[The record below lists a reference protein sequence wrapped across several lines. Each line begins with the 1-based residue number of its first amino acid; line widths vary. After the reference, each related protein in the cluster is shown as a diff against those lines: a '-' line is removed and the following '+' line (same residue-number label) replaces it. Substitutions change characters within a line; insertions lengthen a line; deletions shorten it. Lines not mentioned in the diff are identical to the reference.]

1 MATKNNNNSN
11 TKQKQNQTSD
21 AAKNQ
26 AEVGGL
32 DSVASHSTKPPIT
45 IDQPLENAK
54 GNTEQEIEIKTK
66 KSNSTSSN
74 STHSEH
80 NSQSTSS
87 GSKQSKSNNTGEK
100 SSKSKD
106 RPWFSRIIR
115 FLISVIIVVLI
126 IFGAGIAYLYYNE
139 DISISGIFTQNLE
152 ENEAFQKFG
161 SRLSD
166 LEQRQDQVDSEVS
179 ELTTSFADTSI
190 AELIEIVNKN
200 QKKIE
205 ELSQQLNSDLT
216 TLSEQAIEDPQISLT
231 QLGLATRITELEN
244 LVEANNES
252 IKTVESLMLTQSNTI
267 KTIQAQVTSLTS
279 QNVSAQTVLTN
290 ITEQIKHINQKVNNS
305 ETTINELTTQL
316 ENKETVIE
324 DKKAYELV
332 ANVIAA
338 SAFKDALIAGQPFAS
353 ELDAVANI
361 ISNESAISLLSKYAK
376 TGIPTNTNLIQ
387 QFPPIAQSMNSAI
400 TLGDSSAG
408 FFDRIVASLKSR
420 VVVRRANEEGTSNP
434 SSQIGKM
441 EDLVLAER
449 FIDALDIYESL
460 PETVK
465 APALE
470 WVDIVTAKIEADNLV
485 KQIFQNVSEAHT
497 ASQN

>member
-1 MATKNNNNSN
+1 MATKKNNNSN
-11 TKQKQNQTSD
+11 TKQKQNQPSD
-21 AAKNQ
+21 ADKNQ

-32 DSVASHSTKPPIT
+32 DSVATHSTKPPIT
-45 IDQPLENAK
+45 IDQPLENAQGK
-54 GNTEQEIEIKTK
+54 TEQKTEIKTK
-66 KSNSTSSN
+66 KSNSNSN
-74 STHSEH
+74 SSTRSKH
-80 NSQSTSS
+80 NSQTTSPS
-87 GSKQSKSNNTGEK
+87 SKQSKSNNTGGN
-100 SSKSKD
+100 SSKSKN
-106 RPWFSRIIR
+106 RSWFSRFFR
-115 FLISVIIVVLI
+115 FLIAVIIVVLI

-152 ENEAFQKFG
+152 ENEAFQKFS
-161 SRLSD
+161 SRLSEI
-166 LEQRQDQVDSEVS
+166 EQRQDQVDSDVS
-179 ELTTSFADTSI
+179 ELTTSFADISI
-190 AELIEIVNKN
+190 AELMEIVNEN

-216 TLSEQAIEDPQISLT
+216 TLAEQAIEDPQISLT

-252 IKTVESLMLTQSNTI
+252 IKTLESLMLTQSNAM

-279 QNVSAQTVLTN
+279 QNVSAQTVLAN
-290 ITEQIKHINQKVNNS
+290 ITEQIKLINQKVNNS
-305 ETTINELTTQL
+305 ETTINDLTTQL

-338 SAFKDALIAGQPFAS
+338 SAFKDAVIAGQPFAS

-361 ISNESAISLLSKYAK
+361 ISYDTAVSLLSKYAK

-387 QFPPIAQSMNSAI
+387 QFSPIAQSMNSAI

-408 FFDRIVASLKSR
+408 FFDKFVASIKSRIVI
-420 VVVRRANEEGTSNP
+420 RRTNEEGTSNP
-434 SSQIGKM
+434 LSQIGKM
-441 EDLVLAER
+441 EELVLAER
-449 FIDALDIYESL
+449 FNDALDIYESL

-465 APALE
+465 APAVE
-470 WVDIVTAKIEADNLV
+470 WVDMVTAKIEADNLV
-485 KQIFQNVSEAHT
+485 KQIFQNVSDAHN
-497 ASQN
+497 ASKN